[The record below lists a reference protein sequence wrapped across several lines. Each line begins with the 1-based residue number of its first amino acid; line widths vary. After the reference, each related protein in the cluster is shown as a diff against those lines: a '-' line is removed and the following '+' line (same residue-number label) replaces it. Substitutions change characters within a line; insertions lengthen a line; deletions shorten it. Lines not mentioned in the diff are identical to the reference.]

1 MIRRAVLPAPIFI
14 FLHNVSFCCINALL
28 VRKFHPYP
36 TRMKSIE
43 FLKIVHLRGPNMWT
57 YRPVLEAWV
66 DIGELEDS
74 PSNTLPG
81 FTERLVAW
89 LPSLQGH
96 RCSYDE
102 EGGFIRRLE
111 EGTWPAHILE
121 HVTLELQNLAGMPGG
136 FGRARSMDTRGHY
149 KVVVRA
155 FHPEVTRMA
164 LHAARDL
171 VMAAIDDTPFD
182 VAATVKRLHE
192 LADRLLL
199 GPSTASIVDA
209 ADAKPRRIPHIR
221 LNEGN
226 LVQLGYGVKSK
237 RIWTAET
244 DLTGAIAESI
254 ACDKDLTKTLLAAC
268 GVPIPEG
275 RMVDDPDDAWE
286 AAQEI
291 GVPVVVK
298 PYDGN
303 HGRGVSLELMTEA
316 EVRAAFP
323 VAEREG
329 SGVMVERYVRGEEHR
344 LLVVGDRLVA
354 ACKGESIYITGDGK
368 STVRELIDSQLNTD
382 PRRGDAEEFPLETI
396 DFDKDALVQLI
407 LKRQGFSGD
416 DIPAEGQKLLV
427 QRTGTYA
434 IDVTDEVHPETAQ
447 VACLAA
453 KVVGLDIAG
462 IDLVVEDVS
471 RPLDEQRGAIVE
483 VNAGPSLLMHL
494 KPAVGK
500 PRPVGEAIVEH
511 LFPTGENGRI
521 PVIGVSGSRDTTLV
535 AQITARLLQLSG
547 LRTGLACAEGLFLE
561 DRCVEA
567 GDCAHWESGQ
577 RLLMNRSLEAA
588 VIENSPAMIAG
599 EGLAY
604 DRCQVGIVT
613 AIDNQALM
621 PEHGITND
629 ELLFKVMRTQID
641 VVLPGGIGVLNA
653 DDETTASLA
662 DLCDGEV
669 IFFSCEP
676 ATPRVA
682 EHRAKGGRAVVL
694 RDSQV
699 VLSTTAVELPLIALE
714 QIPLLQ
720 DSREHLV
727 AVLAAL
733 AAGWALGLSTD
744 LLRAGIETYRAF
756 ADI

>member
-1 MIRRAVLPAPIFI
+1 
-14 FLHNVSFCCINALL
+14 
-28 VRKFHPYP
+28 
-36 TRMKSIE
+36 MKSIE

-66 DIGELEDS
+66 DIGELEDC

-155 FHPEVTRMA
+155 WHPEVTREA

-171 VMAAIDDTPFD
+171 VMAAIEDRPFD
-182 VAATVKRLHE
+182 VASTVKRLHE
-192 LADRLLL
+192 LADRRML

-221 LNEGN
+221 LNDGN
-226 LVQLGYGVKSK
+226 LVQLGYGAASR

-254 ACDKDLTKTLLAAC
+254 ACDKDLTKMLLAAC
-268 GVPIPEG
+268 GVPVPEG
-275 RMVDDPDDAWE
+275 RMVENPDDAWE

-291 GVPVVVK
+291 GLPVVVK

-303 HGRGVSLELMTEA
+303 HGRGVSLELMNEA
-316 EVRAAFP
+316 EVKAAFP
-323 VAEREG
+323 VADAEG

-354 ACKGESIYITGDGK
+354 ACKGESIFITGDGK
-368 STVRELIDSQLNTD
+368 TTVRELIDSQLNTD
-382 PRRGDAEEFPLETI
+382 PRRGEAEEFPLETI
-396 DFDKDALVQLI
+396 VLDRDPLVQLN
-407 LKRQGFSGD
+407 LQRQGMNGES
-416 DIPAEGQKLLV
+416 IPAAGQKVLI

-447 VACLAA
+447 TACLAA

-511 LFPTGENGRI
+511 LFPAGNTGRI
-521 PVIGVSGSRDTTLV
+521 PVIGITGSRDTTLV
-535 AQITARLLQLSG
+535 AQIVARLLQLSG
-547 LRTGLACAEGLFLE
+547 LHTGLACSEGLFLE
-561 DRCVEA
+561 GRCVEA
-567 GDCAHWESGQ
+567 GDCAHWEPGQ

-588 VIENSPAMIAG
+588 VIENSPHTIAG

-613 AIDNQALM
+613 AIDPHALM
-621 PEHGITND
+621 PEHGITNE

-641 VVLPGGIGVLNA
+641 VVLPGGTGVLNA
-653 DDETTASLA
+653 DDATAASLA
-662 DLCDGEV
+662 ELCDGEV
-669 IFFSCEP
+669 IFFSRDP

-699 VLSTTAVELPLIALE
+699 VLSSAMAEMPLVALE

-720 DSREHLV
+720 ESAGNLV

-733 AAGWALGLSTD
+733 AAGWALGLSAD
-744 LLRAGIETYRAF
+744 LLRAGIETYRAY
-756 ADI
+756 AEN

>member
-1 MIRRAVLPAPIFI
+1 
-14 FLHNVSFCCINALL
+14 
-28 VRKFHPYP
+28 
-36 TRMKSIE
+36 MKSIE
-43 FLKIVHLRGPNMWT
+43 FLKITHLRGPNMWT

-136 FGRARSMDTRGHY
+136 FGRARSLDERGHY

-155 FHPEVTRMA
+155 FHPEVTRSA
-164 LHAARDL
+164 LYAARDL
-171 VMAAIDDTPFD
+171 VMAAIEDRPYD
-182 VAATVKRLHE
+182 VVATVRRLQE
-192 LADRLLL
+192 TADRLML

-221 LNEGN
+221 LNDGN
-226 LVQLGYGVKSK
+226 LVQLGYGAASR

-268 GVPIPEG
+268 GVPVPEG
-275 RMVDDPDDAWE
+275 RMVENPDDAWE

-291 GVPVVVK
+291 GLPVVVK

-303 HGRGVSLELMTEA
+303 HGRGVSLDLMSEE
-316 EVRAAFP
+316 EVKAAYA
-323 VAEREG
+323 VAEAEG

-344 LLVVGDRLVA
+344 LLVVGERVVA
-354 ACKGESIYITGDGK
+354 ACKGESIFITGDGR

-407 LKRQGFSGD
+407 LRRQGFGGD
-416 DIPAEGQKLLV
+416 DVPSDGQRLLV

-434 IDVTDEVHPETAQ
+434 IDVTDEVHPETARI
-447 VACLAA
+447 ACLAA

-462 IDLVVEDVS
+462 IDLVVEDIS

-511 LFPTGENGRI
+511 LFPAGDNGRI
-521 PVIGVSGSRDTTLV
+521 PVVGITGSRDTTLV
-535 AQITARLLQLSG
+535 AQIVARLVQLSG
-547 LRTGLACAEGLFLE
+547 LRTGLACAGGLFLE
-561 DRCVEA
+561 GRCVEA
-567 GDCAHWESGQ
+567 GDCAHWEPGQ
-577 RLLMNRSLEAA
+577 RLLMNRSLDAA
-588 VIENSPAMIAG
+588 VIENPPHTIAG

-604 DRCQVGIVT
+604 DRCQIGIVT
-613 AIDNQALM
+613 AIEGHALM
-621 PEHGITND
+621 LEHGITND
-629 ELLFKVMRTQID
+629 ELLFKVVRTQID
-641 VVLPGGIGVLNA
+641 VVLPSGIGVLNA
-653 DDETTASLA
+653 NDETVASMA
-662 DLCDGEV
+662 QLCDGEV
-669 IFFSCEP
+669 IYFSRDP
-676 ATPRVA
+676 STPRVV
-682 EHRAKGGRAVVL
+682 EHRARGGRAVVL

-699 VLSTTAVELPLIALE
+699 VLSSATAEMPLVALE

-720 DSREHLV
+720 ESAGNLI

-733 AAGWALGLSTD
+733 AAGWAMGLSTD

-756 ADI
+756 AEY